1 MEAWAAAKWMR
12 TSLHWLTL
20 VLAGPERTVRKV
32 PEKVLGE
39 EVHAPILLLS
49 QVAHLQ
55 KPGLGL
61 PHWTGLNHAPCFQP
75 LCPLVSRGV
84 WVGVVK
90 IPENTGAGPHRSG
103 FGSWLASDLLCA
115 FVQGCL

>member
-20 VLAGPERTVRKV
+20 VPASLRRTVCKV
-32 PEKVLGE
+32 PEKVPGE
-39 EVHAPILLLS
+39 EAHAPILLLS

-61 PHWTGLNHAPCFQP
+61 PHWTGLNHAPCFQL
-75 LCPLVSRGV
+75 LCPLVSWGV
-84 WVGVVK
+84 VGVVK
-90 IPENTGAGPHRSG
+90 IPENMGLGHTGQGLDPG
-103 FGSWLASDLLCA
+103 LPVTCCVLLCKA
-115 FVQGCL
+115 V

>member
-20 VLAGPERTVRKV
+20 VPAGLRRTVCEV
-32 PEKVLGE
+32 PEKVPGE
-39 EVHAPILLLS
+39 EAHVPILLLS

-61 PHWTGLNHAPCFQP
+61 PHWTGLNHAPCFQT
-75 LCPLVSRGV
+75 LLKKSLVVQWLRIRHAMQGRQF
-84 WVGVVK
+84 
-90 IPENTGAGPHRSG
+90 HRDP
-103 FGSWLASDLLCA
+103 W
-115 FVQGCL
+115 

>member
-20 VLAGPERTVRKV
+20 VPASLRRTVCKV
-32 PEKVLGE
+32 PEKVPGE
-39 EVHAPILLLS
+39 EAHSPILLLS

-61 PHWTGLNHAPCFQP
+61 PHWTGLNHAPCFQL
-75 LCPLVSRGV
+75 LCPFVSWGV
-84 WVGVVK
+84 GGVVK
-90 IPENTGAGPHRSG
+90 IPENKGLGHTGQGLDPG
-103 FGSWLASDLLCA
+103 LPVTCCVLLCKA
-115 FVQGCL
+115 V

>member
-20 VLAGPERTVRKV
+20 VPAGLRRTVCEV
-32 PEKVLGE
+32 PEKVPGE
-39 EVHAPILLLS
+39 EAHVPIRLLS

-61 PHWTGLNHAPCFQP
+61 PHSTGLNHAPCFQT
-75 LCPLVSRGV
+75 LCPLVSQGV
-84 WVGVVK
+84 GGCGCK
-90 IPENTGAGPHRSG
+90 DPRKHRC
-103 FGSWLASDLLCA
+103 WATQVRVWILACR
-115 FVQGCL
+115 

>member
-1 MEAWAAAKWMR
+1 MEAWAVAKWMR

-20 VLAGPERTVRKV
+20 VLVGPGRTVRKV
-32 PEKVLGE
+32 PEQVLGE
-39 EVHAPILLLS
+39 EAHAPILLLS

-75 LCPLVSRGV
+75 LCPLVSRGGGGGGCKDPRKHRCWATQVRV
-84 WVGVVK
+84 WL
-90 IPENTGAGPHRSG
+90 
-103 FGSWLASDLLCA
+103 LAC
-115 FVQGCL
+115 Q

>member
-20 VLAGPERTVRKV
+20 VLAGPGRTVRKA

-39 EVHAPILLLS
+39 EAHAPILLLS

-75 LCPLVSRGV
+75 LCPLVSQGV
-84 WVGVVK
+84 GWGGGCK
-90 IPENTGAGPHRSG
+90 DPRKHRC
-103 FGSWLASDLLCA
+103 WATQVRVWILAC
-115 FVQGCL
+115 Q